1 MNLTFIDAGQLTA
14 RLDVESPVETPDGQG
29 GVTVS
34 HTVES
39 SVWARI
45 EPVAAVRDEL
55 GHVDRQAVT
64 HRIWLRHIDG
74 VSAGKR
80 FRKGARIFEIHT
92 VHDPDERGRYL
103 VAQVTE
109 V

>member
-14 RLDVESPVETPDGQG
+14 RLDLESRVELTDGQG

-34 HTVES
+34 HAVEATL
-39 SVWARI
+39 WARI
-45 EPVAAVRDEL
+45 EPVTAVEEEL

-64 HRIWLRHIDG
+64 HRVWIRHRQG
-74 VSAGKR
+74 VNPGMR
-80 FRKGARIFEIHT
+80 FRKGGRIFEIRT

-109 V
+109 M

>member
-14 RLDVESPVETPDGQG
+14 RLDLESPTEAPDGQG

-34 HTVES
+34 HAVEATL
-39 SVWARI
+39 WAWI
-45 EPVAAVRDEL
+45 EPVTAVREEL

-64 HRIWLRHIDG
+64 HRIWFRRIEG
-74 VSAGKR
+74 VNAGMR
-80 FRKGARIFEIHT
+80 FRKGGRIFEIRT

>member
-1 MNLTFIDAGQLTA
+1 MNLTFLDAGQLTA
-14 RLDVESPVETPDGQG
+14 RLDLESPVETPDGQG

-34 HTVES
+34 HAVES
-39 SVWARI
+39 TLWARI
-45 EPVAAVRDEL
+45 EPVSAVREEL
-55 GHVDRQAVT
+55 GHIDRQAVT
-64 HRIWLRHIDG
+64 HRIWVRRTEG

-80 FRKGARIFEIHT
+80 FRKGGRIFEIHT

>member
-14 RLDVESPVETPDGQG
+14 RLDLESPVETPDGQG

-34 HTVES
+34 HAVES
-39 SVWARI
+39 TLWARI
-45 EPVAAVRDEL
+45 EPVSATREEL
-55 GHVDRQAVT
+55 GHVDRQAAT
-64 HRIWLRHIDG
+64 HRIWVRRIER

-80 FRKGARIFEIHT
+80 FRKGGRIFEIRT

-103 VAQVTE
+103 VAHVTE

>member
-14 RLDVESPVETPDGQG
+14 RLDLESAVEAPDGQG
-29 GVTVS
+29 GVTLS
-34 HTVES
+34 HAVEATL
-39 SVWARI
+39 WARI
-45 EPVAAVRDEL
+45 EPVAAVEAEL

-64 HRIWLRHIDG
+64 HRIWIRHRLD
-74 VSAGKR
+74 VAAGMR
-80 FRKGARIFEIHT
+80 FRKGSRIFEIRT

-109 V
+109 I